1 MKSRHYILPGF
12 GSHLDV
18 ESAAYIGLFP
28 CRLKSRVKILGNAA
42 LAGAVN
48 ALLDTQQWQ
57 QLRNI
62 ASVSVHV
69 DLGGNPNLTKTI

>member
-28 CRLKSRVKILGNAA
+28 CRLKSRVKILGNVA

-48 ALLDTQQWQ
+48 ALLDTQQW
-57 QLRNI
+57 
-62 ASVSVHV
+62 
-69 DLGGNPNLTKTI
+69 